1 MIETEILIVGGGPA
15 GATAA
20 KYLSIGGV
28 DNVLVQR
35 NLSFKK
41 PCGGG
46 IRIDGFDEFEISKE
60 LIKKRVNE
68 LELVYKKSRI
78 SIDISKTPI
87 AIVDR
92 VEFDTALRDE
102 AQKQGTTLYEAT
114 FVSLE
119 IFDDYVISKIKKDN
133 EYMEVKSKYVIAAD
147 GVNSRLRK
155 QVNGDEVSSF
165 MTHYCDITS
174 KQYTSCTFH
183 VGEKVAKQNYAWAF
197 PHADGSNIGTVAD
210 TGCLEQLKI
219 DLNIDETTRDLGYKI
234 PTYHNTVFY
243 KERVFFVGDSASQVL
258 PFTYEGIYYAMG
270 AAKILAK
277 VIVNADEPTV
287 YEERWNGKYKKKFD
301 TLLKLQKLFLRN
313 NFMIIVMM
321 KLYQSKYIQN
331 QMVEMWLGDRELE
344 VNAAF
349 ALRVIKRLIKRK
361 DK

>member
-20 KYLSIGGV
+20 KYLSMGGV
-28 DNVLVQR
+28 DNLLVQR
-35 NLSFKK
+35 NLTFKK

-46 IRIDGFDEFEISKE
+46 IRIDGFDEFDISQE

-68 LELVYKKSRI
+68 LVLVYKKSQI

-92 VEFDTALRDE
+92 VAFDSALRDE
-102 AQKQGTTLYEAT
+102 AQKKGTTLYEAS

-119 IFDDYVISKIKKDN
+119 IFDDYVVSKIKKEN
-133 EYMEVKSKYVIAAD
+133 EYIKVKSKYVIAAD
-147 GVNSRLRK
+147 GVNSKIRK

-174 KQYTSCTFH
+174 QQYSSCTFH

-210 TGCLEQLKI
+210 SGCLEQLKA
-219 DLNIDETTRDLGYKI
+219 DLNISEKTRDLGYKI
-234 PTYHNTVFY
+234 PTYHNSLFF
-243 KERVFFVGDSASQVL
+243 KDRVFFVGDSASQVL

-270 AAKILAK
+270 AAKI
-277 VIVNADEPTV
+277 VADVVVHADAPDT
-287 YEERWNGKYKKKFD
+287 YEKRWKQKYKRKFD

-313 NFMIIVMM
+313 NFMISIMM
-321 KLYQSKYIQN
+321 RLYRSKYIQK

-349 ALRVIKRLIKRK
+349 ALRVIKRLIKRR